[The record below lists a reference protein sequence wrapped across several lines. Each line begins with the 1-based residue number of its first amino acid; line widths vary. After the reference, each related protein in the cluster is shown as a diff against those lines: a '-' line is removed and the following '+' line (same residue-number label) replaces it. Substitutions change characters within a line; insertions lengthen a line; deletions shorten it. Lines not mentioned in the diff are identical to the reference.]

1 MPSGG
6 EQAKLGFL
14 SSQHV
19 GFTEGPKPGKP
30 LGGVPMEWIFP
41 VTDLRGWLE
50 SERKRLRQ
58 AKGEKQPEKKAETP
72 AEPSRDNALEM
83 LLGNVPVVDEVVV
96 EEKKEEEPKPRIP
109 AKKGKRKGRKEGG
122 EAKGRPP
129 KFECRKGIRRAAAPY
144 RPCPRTRIHDVGRGL
159 PNPIVR
165 AGLEPQAEPNHSGQR
180 RKRWVGKRK
189 NVA

>member
-109 AKKGKRKGRKEGG
+109 AKKGKRKGGKKEEKPKVVRRNLNVEKEYAVPLRLTAHALGQESMTWVEDYRIRLSEQDWSRKLSQIIRDRD
-122 EAKGRPP
+122 AKG
-129 KFECRKGIRRAAAPY
+129 
-144 RPCPRTRIHDVGRGL
+144 
-159 PNPIVR
+159 
-165 AGLEPQAEPNHSGQR
+165 GLE
-180 RKRWVGKRK
+180 KRK

>member
-83 LLGNVPVVDEVVV
+83 LLGNAPIVDEVIV

-109 AKKGKRKGRKEGG
+109 AKKGKRKGGKKEEKPKVVRRNLNVEKEYAVPLRLTAHALGQESMTWVEDYRIRLSEQDWSRKLSQIIRDRD
-122 EAKGRPP
+122 AKG
-129 KFECRKGIRRAAAPY
+129 
-144 RPCPRTRIHDVGRGL
+144 
-159 PNPIVR
+159 
-165 AGLEPQAEPNHSGQR
+165 GLE
-180 RKRWVGKRK
+180 KRK